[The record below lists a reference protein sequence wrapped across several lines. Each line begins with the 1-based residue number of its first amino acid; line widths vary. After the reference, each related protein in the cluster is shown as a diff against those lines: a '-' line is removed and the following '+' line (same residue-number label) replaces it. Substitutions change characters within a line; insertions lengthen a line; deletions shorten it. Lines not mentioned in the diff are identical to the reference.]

1 MKGDSHINR
10 DSHSLHLDWHL
21 STWTVDEALK
31 NRTKHERQT
40 LSMWLS
46 QTLRE
51 RNSFRPYFSNE
62 TGITFHSYSITLI
75 HSKLDFCTIWLA
87 NQIKMTKK
95 KKITLQKN
103 KPKAIFQA
111 WNGKNYLY
119 LKGITFSWQLG
130 SRGHY
135 PCSLFHLT
143 WLTTLKSSSTISSS
157 HSYYIS
163 CGYLL
168 NQHLIWVL
176 KCQIFLGKWSF
187 EKLQPPT

>member
-95 KKITLQKN
+95 KKKLRFRRTS
-103 KPKAIFQA
+103 PKQYSKHEMAKI
-111 WNGKNYLY
+111 L
-119 LKGITFSWQLG
+119 
-130 SRGHY
+130 
-135 PCSLFHLT
+135 C
-143 WLTTLKSSSTISSS
+143 TLKESHFPDNWEAGGTIPAV
-157 HSYYIS
+157 
-163 CGYLL
+163 C
-168 NQHLIWVL
+168 
-176 KCQIFLGKWSF
+176 F
-187 EKLQPPT
+187 T